1 MILQPKRNF
10 LKASDVQEGDEITF
24 LNEGEWVENRKF
36 TNSDG
41 TAKQQCIFQVDYQGE
56 TKDLA
61 INSTSRNTL
70 ILHFGKETKDWVN
83 KKAKI
88 QLVKQNV
95 AGSLKDVLYLDP
107 IITVNKT

>member
-24 LNEGEWVENRKF
+24 QNEGEWVENRKF
-36 TNSDG
+36 TNPDG
-41 TAKQQCIFQVDYQGE
+41 SAKQQFIIEVEYGGE
-56 TKDLA
+56 TKSLSL
-61 INSTSRNTL
+61 NSTNRNML
-70 ILHFGKETKDWVN
+70 ILHFGKETKDWVG

-95 AGSLKDVLYLDP
+95 AGSLKDVIYLDP
-107 IITVNKT
+107 IITVDNT